1 MEREG
6 AAYDRRL
13 LWKPDNLSD
22 IDNDIMLK
30 IPKSALR
37 FKKKRI
43 GGDALFEP
51 HAFDPSLR
59 FWNLIASW

>member
-30 IPKSALR
+30 IPKAALG
-37 FKKKRI
+37 FKKI
-43 GGDALFEP
+43 WIEGDVF
-51 HAFDPSLR
+51 F
-59 FWNLIASW
+59 